1 MVSRKNLKAGLL
13 KRFPSLSE
21 TDLALAIPNKEEMSI
36 MKIETHSGLIVTA
49 HLLGK
54 KPIAFHDRD
63 QLYPTVYLLWLL
75 PPEKLLIPFF
85 TTWHEVLPKVS
96 LIYFSSL
103 IRC

>member
-1 MVSRKNLKAGLL
+1 
-13 KRFPSLSE
+13 
-21 TDLALAIPNKEEMSI
+21 

-49 HLLGK
+49 HMLGK

-75 PPEKLLIPFF
+75 PPEKLLIPYF

-96 LIYFSSL
+96 VIYFSSYL
-103 IRC
+103 ILIYNIENSIYSSSWLMVLTLCFLA